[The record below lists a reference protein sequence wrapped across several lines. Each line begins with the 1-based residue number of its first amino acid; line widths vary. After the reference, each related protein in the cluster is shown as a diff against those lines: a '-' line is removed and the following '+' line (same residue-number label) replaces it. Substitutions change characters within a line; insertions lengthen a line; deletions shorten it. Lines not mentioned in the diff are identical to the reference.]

1 LSALTDQLNQH
12 LDKMDSE
19 GGLSTLHLLSLPSS
33 INRILRLFLRSK
45 QIAYEDLRTAV
56 DGMPAD
62 NRLSYPEL
70 DEMLDLLCTREWLVK
85 TEDGTKIFYGI
96 NLRPAVASASAK
108 ASTTADDTVVSEGAA
123 KASEAWEKAGMDSL
137 GAPERTSSDIHKELT
152 GSDQSTTVEPVK
164 EEVDS
169 KTQESSESNE
179 AETVKHEKVEKQDDE
194 DPHRDKK
201 KLSADDLWDVLD

>member
-1 LSALTDQLNQH
+1 MSALTDQLNQH
-12 LDKMDSE
+12 LDKMDAE

-45 QIAYEDLRTAV
+45 QIAYEDLRTAI

-62 NRLSYPEL
+62 NRLSYTEL

-85 TEDGTKIFYGI
+85 SEDGTKTFYGI

-108 ASTTADDTVVSEGAA
+108 ASTAADDTVVSQGAA
-123 KASEAWEKAGMDSL
+123 KASEAWDKAGMDSL

-152 GSDQSTTVEPVK
+152 GGAQAEPVK
-164 EEVDS
+164 EEKAED
-169 KTQESSESNE
+169 KADEESL
-179 AETVKHEKVEKQDDE
+179 
-194 DPHRDKK
+194 RDKK
-201 KLSADDLWDVLD
+201 DISADDLWDVLD